1 VSESRASSWGFILT
15 YPQSRRNGA
24 VVGGVLYL
32 HDISAKR
39 FTGTARQGLLMFSR
53 LCGYAAMPQTM
64 LVTTKWPPNSDA
76 VLQQREVEMRDV
88 HWKTL
93 IAKGL
98 KVRQF
103 QRNQD
108 SAWEIINELLQDI
121 PGILLQRNN
130 TSNWLDLQ
138 IQMELI
144 QRRMTIPETEA
155 GQELRYTLKQLLK
168 IQQEVVALE
177 KSFAR
182 TGNREAQTDLK
193 NARATRRK
201 LQNQVKNLR
210 IRLSLPKRFLR
221 TFGIKASLFHQPRTN
236 AQC

>member
-1 VSESRASSWGFILT
+1 
-15 YPQSRRNGA
+15 
-24 VVGGVLYL
+24 
-32 HDISAKR
+32 
-39 FTGTARQGLLMFSR
+39 MFSR
-53 LCGYAAMPQTM
+53 LCGYAAMPKTT

-76 VLQQREVEMRDV
+76 VLQQREMEMRDE

-93 IAKGL
+93 IAMGL

-121 PGILLQRNN
+121 PSILFQRNN
-130 TSNWLDLQ
+130 TNNWLDLQ

-144 QRRMTIPETEA
+144 QCRMTILETEA

-168 IQQEVVALE
+168 IQQEVALE

-182 TGNREAQTDLK
+182 RKAQTDLK

-201 LQNQVKNLR
+201 LRNRVKDLR